1 MGDYIEMVMADLTAV
16 YLLFWKGQVVYVGQ
30 SINVFERI
38 VTHRNKMNRRMAGK
52 RMDGY
57 ATRGRKI
64 IWFDKWRII
73 PCARSE
79 LSKRERELIL
89 LYNPIGNDKIKNVTR
104 RNKGEVS
111 IGDLIK
117 SAGLEGAT
125 WVTGLSSGSALES
138 LRPVYRRM

>member
-1 MGDYIEMVMADLTAV
+1 MGDYIEMTLTDLTAV

-30 SINVFERI
+30 SVNVYERI

-73 PCARSE
+73 PCARGE

-89 LYNPIGNDKIKNVTR
+89 LYNPIGNDKIKNVNR
-104 RNKGEVS
+104 KNKGEVS

-117 SAGLEGAT
+117 SAGLQDAI
-125 WVTGLSSGSALES
+125 WITGLRSEKELKS
-138 LRPVYRRM
+138 LQPVYRRM